1 MSCGASFMNERF
13 MKEALKQA
21 YKAYQLDEIPVGAVM
36 VYQDQIIARAY
47 NKRERKQDATAH
59 AELLAI
65 QKACAHFQSWRLE
78 DCSLYVTLE
87 PCAMCAGAIIQARIK
102 NVYYGAKNN
111 RFGVHQ
117 GAIRLFD
124 VPFNHKVNIEG
135 GILEEE
141 CSTLLSSFFEKLRNS
156 H

>member
-1 MSCGASFMNERF
+1 MMNEIF

-21 YKAYQLDEIPVGAVM
+21 SKAYAIGEIPVGAVL
-36 VYQDQIIARAY
+36 VYQNKIIAKAY
-47 NKRERKQDATAH
+47 NKREQKQDATAH
-59 AELLAI
+59 AELLVI
-65 QKACAHFQSWRLE
+65 QKACKVLQSWRLE

-102 NVYYGAKNN
+102 NVFYGAKNE

-117 GAIRLFD
+117 GPVNLFD
-124 VPFNHKVNIEG
+124 VPFNHQVEVKG

-141 CSTLLSSFFEKLRNS
+141 CSELISKFFKNLRNS
-156 H
+156 K